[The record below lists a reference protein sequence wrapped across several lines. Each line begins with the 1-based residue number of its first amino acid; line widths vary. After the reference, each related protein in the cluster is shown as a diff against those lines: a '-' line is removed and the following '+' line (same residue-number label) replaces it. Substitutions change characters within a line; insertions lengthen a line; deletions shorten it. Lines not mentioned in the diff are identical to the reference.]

1 MRLLSNLKL
10 QYKVLTIAI
19 LPVLLMCV
27 ISIVINNTV
36 VKDKLLETTKWE
48 LRATAKSV
56 LAAYDQNTGDY
67 FENAVGD
74 LWKGSYNVSLSQNFI
89 DDLADKTGMSVT
101 FFYGDKRLVTS
112 LKDKDGNRLLASKA
126 GEILVKNVLEDGNDV
141 FTNRVQVEDVMYY
154 GYYIPV
160 HQNNSNEVIGMIF
173 AGMPVSQVSGSINF
187 ITQVFVIAIAVIL
200 LLTIVLCTLA
210 SRGIAVTIQDS
221 MGVVRTMSDGNLGVE
236 IDGKALNRKDEVGAL
251 SQSTRLLRDNLSVMI
266 GSISENTVKLNTSS
280 RKMNAMAGQASDAM
294 ENIKDNLDNVLEGAA
309 TQSDSAHNINQN
321 IVNINGMIS
330 ETLGEVERLADSS
343 KQMISAGENVDSSL
357 GQLKKNNDEV
367 LHAIE
372 AIRTQTIHTNESV
385 EKIMKAVTFIS
396 DIAEETNLLSLNAS
410 IEAARA
416 GESGRGF
423 AVVAD
428 QISKLAEQSN
438 RASGE
443 ISDIV
448 SLLSQNSGQTVETM
462 NEVQTVINA
471 QTKSMAETTDI
482 FADMKN
488 HINVVTDGVKVI
500 RDSSNQLGVETELI
514 KKDIESLNS
523 IAKSNKET
531 VQGTL
536 EFSNEVIDVVSNVNT
551 MSVEVAAYAD
561 EMTEAVSQFKM

>member
-10 QYKVLTIAI
+10 QYKVLIIAI

>member
-10 QYKVLTIAI
+10 QYKVLIIAI

-112 LKDKDGNRLLASKA
+112 LKDKDGNRLLGSKA

-173 AGMPVSQVSGSINF
+173 AGMPVSQVSGSIDF
-187 ITQVFVIAIAVIL
+187 ITQVFVIAIAAIL

-280 RKMNAMAGQASDAM
+280 RKMNAMAGQANDAM

-357 GQLKKNNDEV
+357 GQLKNNNDEV

-551 MSVEVAAYAD
+551 ISVEVAAYAD

>member
-1 MRLLSNLKL
+1 MRLLSNMKL
-10 QYKVLTIAI
+10 QYKVLIIAI

-74 LWKGSYNVSLSQNFI
+74 LWKGSYNISLSQNFI

-112 LKDKDGNRLLASKA
+112 LKDKEGNRLLGSKA

-141 FTNRVQVEDVMYY
+141 FTNRVQVEDTMYY

-160 HQNNSNEVIGMIF
+160 HQNNSNQVIGMIF
-173 AGMPVSQVSGSINF
+173 AGMPVSQVSGSIDF
-187 ITQVFVIAIAVIL
+187 ITRVFVIAIAVIL

-251 SQSTRLLRDNLSVMI
+251 SQSTRLLRDNLSLMI

-321 IVNINGMIS
+321 IVNINGLLS

-416 GESGRGF
+416 GETGRGF

-551 MSVEVAAYAD
+551 MSVEVAVYAD

>member
-10 QYKVLTIAI
+10 QYKVLIIAI

-112 LKDKDGNRLLASKA
+112 LKDKEGNRLLGSRA

-321 IVNINGMIS
+321 IVNINGMLS
-330 ETLGEVERLADSS
+330 ETMGEVERLADSS

-357 GQLKKNNDEV
+357 GQLKNNNDEV

-448 SLLSQNSGQTVETM
+448 SLLSQNSGQTVKTM

>member
-112 LKDKDGNRLLASKA
+112 LKDKDGNRLLGSKA